1 VPSRGNKVTIKSSD
15 GTEVDLGSYK
25 TQQQQQPN
33 SGGMAANVNRRSV
46 SVRLESEEVR
56 KKRLALEEREVEE
69 KAKKEREEKARKEE
83 EEQRKI
89 RETEQE
95 RIRQTEAEQNQVPS
109 VRGTRG
115 GKRARKKERKR
126 LEAEE
131 AERTKKEG
139 EVREHL
145 KREEEKYTREENVSK
160 GQAAACRHEAEAEFR
175 KNPLTPTISY
185 AAESMKPQRLDLD
198 VTCTP
203 NLAHIL
209 AGAHFITD
217 LGRVPYPDGVSS
229 PKVELN
235 INAKGGKFM

>member
-1 VPSRGNKVTIKSSD
+1 VPSRGNKVTIRNVD

-25 TQQQQQPN
+25 TQQQQHPG

-46 SVRLESEEVR
+46 SVRLESEEAR

-69 KAKKEREEKARKEE
+69 KAKKETEEE

-89 RETEQE
+89 REAEQEQE

-126 LEAEE
+126 LAAEE
-131 AERTKKEG
+131 AERKKKEG
-139 EVREHL
+139 EVKEHL
-145 KREEEKYTREENVSK
+145 EREEEKSTREENVSK
-160 GQAAACRHEAEAEFR
+160 GQAAACRHEAEAELR
-175 KNPLTPTISY
+175 KNPLTPTTSY
-185 AAESMKPQRLDLD
+185 AAEFTLKPQRSDLD

-203 NLAHIL
+203 KLAHL

-217 LGRVPYPDGVSS
+217 LSRVPYPDGVSS